1 MKKLSIII
9 VLLLMLLSI
18 SGCTDKRLIL
28 VPQSSYMPTFP
39 TMDFNKSSSYEIEFW
54 IEEEKTDDNKTN
66 LLMVAEKTPMLGF
79 IRNTKELRSNYNL
92 LLRKVNE
99 FNLKIKELNKIQNDK
114 KPTEIESIDNS
125 WFR

>member
-1 MKKLSIII
+1 
-9 VLLLMLLSI
+9 
-18 SGCTDKRLIL
+18 
-28 VPQSSYMPTFP
+28 
-39 TMDFNKSSSYEIEFW
+39 
-54 IEEEKTDDNKTN
+54 
-66 LLMVAEKTPMLGF
+66 
-79 IRNTKELRSNYNL
+79 L